1 MYVKYTMKDMINK
14 ILAWEDRV
22 FKAPYNYLKEKGL
35 IDKVKAIKQR
45 FVEIYEK
52 DEEIPYGG
60 NQIFFGDD

>member
-1 MYVKYTMKDMINK
+1 MKDIINK
-14 ILAWEDRV
+14 FLTWEDRV